1 MKYIRKFNES
11 MKEYVQDI
19 DSLLTDIEDEF
30 DDIIVDTNTKA
41 HIGLTEGIKVFK
53 WINLNKDV
61 IKSPFTTSA
70 DSIEELEKFSRV
82 IIKIINFLK
91 IVKKSMDIDYEID
104 GYFIYF
110 HFKIKENINKL
121 IKDIIG
127 KKLNCEIYSYKF
139 NEDNSNDFNITILVS
154 NKNRDYYRGIVDTFT
169 ENEFKVVDQVVSK
182 NNSIYIRFSNNNI
195 FNI

>member
-1 MKYIRKFNES
+1 MKHIRKFNES
-11 MKEYVQDI
+11 IKEYVQDI

-30 DDIIVDTNTKA
+30 DDIIIDTNTKA

-53 WINLNKDV
+53 FINLNKDV

-70 DSIEELEKFSRV
+70 DSLEELEKFSRI

-104 GYFIYF
+104 GYSIYF

-127 KKLNCEIYSYKF
+127 KKINCEIRSYRF
-139 NEDNSNDFNITILVS
+139 DEESDDFNITILV
-154 NKNRDYYRGIVDTFT
+154 NYKNRDYYREIVDTFL
-169 ENEFKVVDQVVSK
+169 ENKFKVVHQTVSE
-182 NNSIYIRFSNNNI
+182 NQDVYIIFSNNNI